1 MSNEDEDEIGVIIK
15 VQLDADTEATI
26 FAAVFKSKED
36 CLDFLVEQ
44 EKNKGMGTAS
54 LSF

>member
-26 FAAVFKSKED
+26 FAETAKEGIEELKKLLKEFESK
-36 CLDFLVEQ
+36 
-44 EKNKGMGTAS
+44 
-54 LSF
+54 